1 VIETHAYAVAR
12 VRAKENLLINKK
24 ELDTLSCASYQD
36 CLQFLGNK
44 GWNIDKHKSYEDML
58 SAELNKAWLFVSE
71 LSSSKELLAVFL
83 CQNDYHNLK
92 ASIKSVVTGSQMKNI
107 FLPQGLVAV
116 EVIFEAVKQNNFS
129 CLPIYMIASATEA
142 MNVLLHTG
150 DGQLCDV
157 ILDRDTLKAIK
168 IFAGLS
174 DCEFLKTYSNLLID
188 FTDIK
193 IAVRACKAKKTKD
206 FLKRAIFP
214 STVLNID
221 NLIHAA
227 TRNIDELYKYLT
239 FTVYSE
245 AIPALQ
251 KSLNAFEKYFNEKLK
266 QEIEKERANPF
277 TIGPIAAY
285 LLSKMQEIQDIKVI
299 LSSKQYS

>member
-1 VIETHAYAVAR
+1 
-12 VRAKENLLINKK
+12 
-24 ELDTLSCASYQD
+24 
-36 CLQFLGNK
+36 
-44 GWNIDKHKSYEDML
+44 
-58 SAELNKAWLFVSE
+58 
-71 LSSSKELLAVFL
+71 
-83 CQNDYHNLK
+83 
-92 ASIKSVVTGSQMKNI
+92 
-107 FLPQGLVAV
+107 LVAV

-129 CLPIYMIASATEA
+129 QLPPYMIASATEA

-168 IFAGLS
+168 FFADLS
-174 DCEFLKTYSNLLID
+174 DCEFLKTYSDLLIA

-206 FLKRAIFP
+206 FFKRAMFP
-214 STVLNID
+214 SATLNID

-227 TRNIDELYKYLT
+227 THNIDEVYKYLS

-245 AIPALQ
+245 TIPALQ

-266 QEIEKERANPF
+266 QEIEKERSNSF

-285 LLSKMQEIQDIKVI
+285 LLSKMQEIKDIKVI